1 VPYVVEQLGDTEGPI
16 VAVTDYMKAVPDQ
29 IGRFVHRGVDGPFI
43 PLGTDGFGF
52 SDTRPA
58 LREHF
63 EIDAPHVAVAVLDG
77 LASQGVVGRDLVADA
92 IKRFGVDPDRQ
103 DPREA

>member
-1 VPYVVEQLGDTEGPI
+1 
-16 VAVTDYMKAVPDQ
+16 MKAVPDQ
-29 IGRFVHRGVDGPFI
+29 IGRFVPQPFI
-43 PLGTDGFGF
+43 PLGTDGMGF

-77 LASQGVVGRDLVADA
+77 LAAQGAVERDVVADA

-103 DPREA
+103 DPRNA

>member
-1 VPYVVEQLGDTEGPI
+1 VRV
-16 VAVTDYMKAVPDQ
+16 
-29 IGRFVHRGVDGPFI
+29 
-43 PLGTDGFGF
+43 
-52 SDTRPA
+52 SDARTLLYA

-77 LASQGVVGRDLVADA
+77 LASQGVIGREVVADA

-103 DPREA
+103 DPRTA